1 MFHVSRLMNNVSPII
16 NFFVSEGVPR
26 ETVELLLM
34 LPVIA
39 TLIAFFRQVV
49 GIKAFGIYTPS
60 IVIFAFLATGIKYG
74 IVIFISVIVV
84 GMLARYLLKK
94 LRILY
99 LPRVA
104 ITVTIVALVILGILV
119 FGGSQQRTG
128 LAAVSIFPLLIMI
141 TIVEKF
147 VAAQIEKGNKTAI
160 ILTIETLII
169 SILGY
174 YIVKWPL
181 MTKTIVAYPWII
193 LITIPINIFLGKWT
207 GLRLSEYF
215 RFREIIKK
223 MQ

>member
-1 MFHVSRLMNNVSPII
+1 MNSVSPII
-16 NFFVSEGVPR
+16 NFFVTEGVPR

-34 LPVIA
+34 LPIIA
-39 TLIAFFRQVV
+39 TFIAFLRQIV

-60 IVIFAFLATGIKYG
+60 IIIFAFLATGIKYG
-74 IVIFISVIVV
+74 VAIFASVIVV
-84 GMLARYLLKK
+84 GMLTRYLLKK

-104 ITVTIVALVILGILV
+104 ITVTVVALVILGILV

-147 VAAQIEKGNKTAI
+147 VAAQIEKGNKTAV
-160 ILTIETLII
+160 ILAAETLII

-174 YIVKWPL
+174 YLIKWPFL
-181 MTKTIVAYPWII
+181 LKAVIAYPWII
-193 LITIPINIFLGKWT
+193 LVTIPINIFMGKWT
-207 GLRLSEYF
+207 GLRLSEYL
-215 RFREIIKK
+215 RFREVLRK

>member
-1 MFHVSRLMNNVSPII
+1 MNNISPII
-16 NFFVSEGVPR
+16 SFFINEGVPR

-34 LPVIA
+34 LPIIA
-39 TLIAFFRQVV
+39 TFIAFLRQIV

-60 IVIFAFLATGIKYG
+60 IIIFAFLATGLKYG
-74 IVIFISVIVV
+74 IAIFVSVIVV

-104 ITVTIVALVILGILV
+104 ITVTIVTLAILGILV

-147 VAAQIEKGNKTAI
+147 VAAQIEKGNRTAV
-160 ILTIETLII
+160 ILAVETLII
-169 SILGY
+169 SILGFF
-174 YIVKWPL
+174 IAKWQFL
-181 MTKTIVAYPWII
+181 IHLLIAYPWII
-193 LITIPINIFLGKWT
+193 LLTIPINIALGKWT

-215 RFREIIKK
+215 RFREILKK
-223 MQ
+223 M